1 MRHLVLFLLPAFLL
15 TSACQSKKNSEATEA
30 NAEEKKIIDL
40 KLPFLS
46 SEEVNKLYATAEKV
60 DMIFYELPISVNQEE
75 EASVKNTVLYIVPA
89 SPRVTAQCKPLGR
102 LAWLADGVILREADV
117 FVGEGCQYLLFMENN
132 QPAWANAIAPEAIQ
146 FFNNIT
152 SQVNPRQK

>member
-1 MRHLVLFLLPAFLL
+1 MRHLILLLVPAFLL
-15 TSACQSKKNSEATEA
+15 AAACQPQKSSDTTEA

-46 SEEVNKLYATAEKV
+46 SEDVNTLYATAEKV
-60 DMIFYELPISVNQEE
+60 DMIFYDLPISVNQED
-75 EASVKNTVLYIVPA
+75 EASVKNTVMYIVPA

-117 FVGEGCQYLLFMENN
+117 FVAEGCQYLLFMENN
-132 QPAWANAIAPEAIQ
+132 LPAKANAIAPEAIQ

-152 SQVNPRQK
+152 SQVNQRQK